1 MGQDTEISVDEQIGK
16 AFMKEL
22 NRISSY
28 EVAQI
33 TLAYWNYQAN
43 MTDENLKIFNALAIQ
58 LSQDQLVRRE

>member
-1 MGQDTEISVDEQIGK
+1 MGLDPEISAEEQIGK
-16 AFMKEL
+16 AFMKGL

-43 MTDENLKIFNALAIQ
+43 MTDENLKIYSALATQ
-58 LSQDQLVRRE
+58 LSQDQLVCRK